1 MRDPLPRALMIHT
14 DRFPQILSSL
24 IYPCLVA
31 SRNILLFACHMENG
45 IVSGVPSITQS
56 YRLFL
61 SYYYPRV
68 GNCIAFTAPKGCRA
82 KTPLIISFKH
92 SFPSGTCPERRHC
105 DRHLCF
111 LYFSALILPTIPINR
126 INYILV

>member
-1 MRDPLPRALMIHT
+1 MIHI

-31 SRNILLFACHMENG
+31 SRNILLSACHMGNG
-45 IVSGVPSITQS
+45 IVSGVPSITPP

-61 SYYYPRV
+61 SYYCPRV
-68 GNCIAFTAPKGCRA
+68 GNGIAFRAPNGCRT
-82 KTPLIISFKH
+82 KTPLLSLFPLTEH

-105 DRHLCF
+105 NRHPLRF
-111 LYFSALILPTIPINR
+111 LYFSPLLLPTVPINR